1 MSRPGAKAPARP
13 PGRPFH
19 TMATAAAPRPLRL
32 PCAPPPGALAPELE
46 AALAPDEAAPSF
58 LSRTSA
64 DPVPTGLPLVGSLR
78 PGEVLEFVGPSG
90 CGKTALLVQ
99 VRDGR
104 RGAGESA
111 QLRGGP
117 CVFCFLSFLTHALVS
132 LPPFIHTGRCRHHP
146 AG

>member
-1 MSRPGAKAPARP
+1 
-13 PGRPFH
+13 
-19 TMATAAAPRPLRL
+19 MATAAAPRPLRL

-99 VRDGR
+99 VKR
-104 RGAGESA
+104 REAREAKERARSEWKRMRFLFFFTLSLFQQVAAATILPAAWEGTAVGG
-111 QLRGGP
+111 RGGE
-117 CVFCFLSFLTHALVS
+117 
-132 LPPFIHTGRCRHHP
+132 
-146 AG
+146 